1 MNKQV
6 LIAVVILLGIAALL
20 VTVIGRPGNVKN
32 QQPQTAALATA
43 TNNEEDATDSED
55 ATAGIR
61 RDAFIAAARAPRAP
75 ALSQG
80 TWINS
85 EPLKLEALRGRV
97 VVVDFW
103 TFGCY
108 NCQNTLP
115 TLKNWDAKYRD
126 KGLTIIGVHT
136 PESGYEKDVDNIR
149 NAVRERQLRYPVV
162 TDLNGDTWRAYDIEA
177 WPTTV
182 ILDKQGRVRFTH
194 IGEGAYE
201 QMERVIQRLLADG
214 NSKADATNDSKSNEG
229 EKTGDGR

>member
-6 LIAVVILLGIAALL
+6 LIAIVLLLGVAALL
-20 VTVIGRPGNVKN
+20 LTVIGRPLNTKN
-32 QQPQTAALATA
+32 QAASSAAPATA
-43 TNNEEDATDSED
+43 VSEEEESAGEEE
-55 ATAGIR
+55 TAGIR
-61 RDAFIAAARAPRAP
+61 RDAFVAAARAPRAP

-108 NCQNTLP
+108 NCRNTLP

-126 KGLTIIGVHT
+126 KGLTIVGVHT
-136 PESGYEKDVDNIR
+136 PESGYEKDLGNIR
-149 NAVRERQLRYPVV
+149 RAVREQNLRYPVV
-162 TDLNGDTWRAYDIEA
+162 TDLNGDTWRAYGIEA

-182 ILDKQGRVRFTH
+182 IVDKQGRVRFTH
-194 IGEGAYE
+194 IGEGMYD
-201 QMERVIQRLLADG
+201 QMDRVIQKLLA
-214 NSKADATNDSKSNEG
+214 E
-229 EKTGDGR
+229 